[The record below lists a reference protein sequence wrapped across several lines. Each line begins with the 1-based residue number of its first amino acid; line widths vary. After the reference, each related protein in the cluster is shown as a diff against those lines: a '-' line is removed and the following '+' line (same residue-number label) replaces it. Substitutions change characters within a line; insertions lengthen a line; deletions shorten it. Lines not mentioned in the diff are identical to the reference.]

1 MNIRRIEIFVIIIII
16 AVIGVA
22 FALTRT
28 PSTEF
33 ADTDS
38 PNEEYRA
45 ELEQQVQQVPSTS
58 ITYQG
63 VEGRNALDLLKE
75 THNIE
80 TQEFSGIGEFVNS
93 IGGIEPD
100 SSHFWGFY
108 INGQQAQVGASQY
121 ETSSGDVIE
130 WKLEKIGDY

>member
-1 MNIRRIEIFVIIIII
+1 MNIKRLEIFVIIVII

-22 FALTRT
+22 FAFTRA
-28 PSTEF
+28 PSIELSDRF
-33 ADTDS
+33 DS
-38 PNEEYRA
+38 SEEYSA
-45 ELEQQVQQVPSTS
+45 EPEQQVQQVPSTS

-63 VEGRNALDLLKE
+63 VDGRNALDLLKE
-75 THNIE
+75 THNVE

-93 IGGIEPD
+93 IDGIEPD

-108 INGQQAQVGASQY
+108 INDQQAQVGASQY